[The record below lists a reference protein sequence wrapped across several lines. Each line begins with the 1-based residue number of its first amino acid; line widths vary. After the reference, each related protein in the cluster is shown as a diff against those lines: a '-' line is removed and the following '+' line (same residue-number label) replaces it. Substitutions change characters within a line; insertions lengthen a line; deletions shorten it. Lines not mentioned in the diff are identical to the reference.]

1 MKRTA
6 ADAKWSLAIRE
17 RDGYQCQRCEKF
29 YPKKH
34 RGLHAAHI
42 FSRAIKR
49 TRTDMDNGVTLC
61 YGCHALFHREP
72 LEFHEFVKEWMGED
86 RYEALSNKARRIKK

>member
-17 RDGYQCQRCEKF
+17 RDGYQCQRCLKF

-42 FSRAIKR
+42 FTRAIKR
-49 TRTDMDNGVTLC
+49 TRTNMENGVTLC
-61 YGCHALFHREP
+61 YGCHAWAHRNP
-72 LEFHEFVKEWMGED
+72 LDFHEFVKGWMSEAV
-86 RYEALSNKARRIKK
+86 YEELAKRARRIKK